1 MLSDNEAVLVL
12 RPEGKVDYHFAELD
26 ANAINFYLPE
36 PYKYFSI
43 ASGIFLEGDEKPD
56 QPEFEIGDQQMHR
69 GGLRAVVFSPGVV
82 ELGFDKSKPFLKRYR
97 VVRLL
102 VGEALDR
109 RMVDFFIYLFEPP
122 RKSRRLQLLR
132 RWSHESKQ
140 VFP

>member
-82 ELGFDKSKPFLKRYR
+82 ELGL
-97 VVRLL
+97 VRNF
-102 VGEALDR
+102 VCEAR
-109 RMVDFFIYLFEPP
+109 S
-122 RKSRRLQLLR
+122 SRRGIISEPGGQRSSYGAGLVKR
-132 RWSHESKQ
+132 SA
-140 VFP
+140 